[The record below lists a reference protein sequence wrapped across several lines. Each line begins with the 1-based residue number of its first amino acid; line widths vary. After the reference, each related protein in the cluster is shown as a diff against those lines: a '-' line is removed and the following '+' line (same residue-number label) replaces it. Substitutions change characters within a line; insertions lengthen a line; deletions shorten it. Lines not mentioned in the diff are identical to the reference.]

1 MNNKKADKDILRIF
15 TIESLMNGCG
25 ALWGKI
31 TKGKAN

>member
-15 TIESLMNGCG
+15 MIESLMNGCG
-25 ALWGKI
+25 VLWSKI